1 MSLRSGSTTSS
12 MIISMAFLS
21 LSSSWPRTS
30 ERVFFTSAFSCST
43 SAAYLLFAIRAES
56 HADSGAATIA
66 MSARI
71 TSVVSIRLWF
81 LYAAWSMP
89 MLCSHFCTSKLGH
102 AFAATSLWPMI
113 LTFGWRRWKAL
124 T

>member
-30 ERVFFTSAFSCST
+30 ERVFFTSALSCST

-71 TSVVSIRLWF
+71 TSVVSIRL
-81 LYAAWSMP
+81 LSVYAVWLIP
-89 MLCSHFCTSKLGH
+89 MLRSHFWTSKLGH

-113 LTFGWRRWKAL
+113 LTCGWRQWKSL